1 GHTLRHTYASMQLRN
16 GLDIYRLSLNM
27 GHSSIEMTQR
37 YVQTL
42 RSEDF
47 IEKSIKKSTLM
58 NLRR

>member
-16 GLDIYRLSLNM
+16 GLDIYTLSLNM

-42 RSEDF
+42 SSEDF
-47 IEKSIKKSTLM
+47 IEKSIKTSTLM
-58 NLRR
+58 NLK